1 MVFLGDFLG
10 MAPGLIQAAVTAL
23 DAGEAGAA
31 RDAVHTLKGAALS
44 IGAVRLGRLAA
55 DTQDLLD
62 AGDGET
68 AALLAGLLDATL
80 DELITATAAMRAS
93 HSPAPTT

>member
-1 MVFLGDFLG
+1 
-10 MAPGLIQAAVTAL
+10 TAL
-23 DAGEAGAA
+23 EAGAAGPA

-44 IGAVRLGRLAA
+44 IGAARLGRLAA

-62 AGDGET
+62 AGDAET
-68 AALLAGLLDATL
+68 AALLAGMLDATL

-93 HSPAPTT
+93 HSPAPTS